1 MYTTA
6 ISFAVVDSIGCVFI
20 DYSSSIMLL
29 VVVYSS
35 IAGGGH
41 DDCDVETTATAT
53 ATATKALHRT
63 PMDSKQN

>member
-1 MYTTA
+1 M
-6 ISFAVVDSIGCVFI
+6 VDSIGCVFI
-20 DYSSSIMLL
+20 DYSSSMMLL

-53 ATATKALHRT
+53 ATKALQRT